1 MSESGKILYFD
12 MPRVSPDAPA
22 SESTAELPLDPKDAL
37 ASLVESVE
45 DCGQDPATQL
55 FGYLITEDPT
65 YLPDEGQART
75 LARRVGRDKLL
86 RALIDAYLAN
96 QHATDGEA

>member
-22 SESTAELPLDPKDAL
+22 PDAAEPALDPQDAL
-37 ASLVESVE
+37 MGLVESVE

-86 RALIDAYLAN
+86 RALIDAYLAER
-96 QHATDGEA
+96 HANDGEA

>member
-12 MPRVSPDAPA
+12 MPRVSPDASA
-22 SESTAELPLDPKDAL
+22 SESAAEPSLDPRDAL
-37 ASLVESVE
+37 ASLVGSVE
-45 DCGQDPATQL
+45 ACGQDPATQL

-75 LARRVGRDKLL
+75 LARRVGRDRLL
-86 RALIDAYLAN
+86 HALIDAYIEGQN
-96 QHATDGEA
+96 ATDGES